1 MSTLAWWKSWS
12 RKALCDSGSKFDGTR
27 DSVFGGIVVVQDWF
41 QNFSFIVTFITHTMS
56 TLLHQFPFNYSCVF
70 SGNTLQ
76 KTT

>member
-1 MSTLAWWKSWS
+1 M
-12 RKALCDSGSKFDGTR
+12 
-27 DSVFGGIVVVQDWF
+27 FGGIVVVQDWF